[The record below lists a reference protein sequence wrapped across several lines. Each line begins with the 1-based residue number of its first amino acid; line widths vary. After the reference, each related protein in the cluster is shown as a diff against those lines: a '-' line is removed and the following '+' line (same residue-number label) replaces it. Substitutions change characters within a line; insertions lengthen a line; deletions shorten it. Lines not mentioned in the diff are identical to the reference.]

1 MKKLKELLSK
11 WKVHISVVGGAL
23 VIATAYGQCTVEP
36 DLDVLEES
44 AVEATETSVSTD
56 ESTTATASDE
66 TATASDETVTASDND
81 AASTSTS
88 ETTAES
94 HDD

>member
-36 DLDVLEES
+36 DLDALEES
-44 AVEATETSVSTD
+44 VEEATETTTSAD
-56 ESTTATASDE
+56 ETTTAATTAADE
-66 TATASDETVTASDND
+66 TTT
-81 AASTSTS
+81 TSTGNETTSDDAS
-88 ETTAES
+88 EATAES
-94 HDD
+94 SED

>member
-44 AVEATETSVSTD
+44 VEEVTETSASTD
-56 ESTTATASDE
+56 ESTTTTASDDD
-66 TATASDETVTASDND
+66 ASN
-81 AASTSTS
+81 TSAS
-88 ETTAES
+88 ETTVES
-94 HDD
+94 SDD

>member
-11 WKVHISVVGGAL
+11 WKVHISVVGGAI

-66 TATASDETVTASDND
+66 TVTASDND

>member
-44 AVEATETSVSTD
+44 AEEATETSA
-56 ESTTATASDE
+56 TTPASDDD
-66 TATASDETVTASDND
+66 AS
-81 AASTSTS
+81 STNTS
-88 ETTAES
+88 ETTVES
-94 HDD
+94 SDD

>member
-44 AVEATETSVSTD
+44 AEEVTETSASTD
-56 ESTTATASDE
+56 ESTTTTASDDD
-66 TATASDETVTASDND
+66 ASN
-81 AASTSTS
+81 TSAS
-88 ETTAES
+88 ETTVES
-94 HDD
+94 SDD